1 MTADPWPATPAVP
14 GAEVAPTRADSD
26 ARPRPPL
33 GDTWLLHKRQWWQ
46 LLAAYVMLTGLWV
59 LAGLALEGP
68 LVDSAIVRT
77 DERLAQSLA
86 QGRTPRLDDV
96 SLIGSWLAETLT
108 KVALTAGVVIVMLAV
123 WRRWREPLMLAVPL
137 VLEAAAFITI
147 TFVVRRPRPDVP
159 RLDESP
165 VDTAFPS
172 GHVAA
177 AACYGAIVVVA
188 LWRTRR
194 RWVPVVLAVLV
205 LTLTVIVGWARMYRG
220 MHYLSDVIAGVVLGL
235 ASVLT
240 AWWILDHASE
250 GSWRRQRPPTP

>member
-1 MTADPWPATPAVP
+1 
-14 GAEVAPTRADSD
+14 
-26 ARPRPPL
+26 
-33 GDTWLLHKRQWWQ
+33 
-46 LLAAYVMLTGLWV
+46 
-59 LAGLALEGP
+59 
-68 LVDSAIVRT
+68 
-77 DERLAQSLA
+77 
-86 QGRTPRLDDV
+86 
-96 SLIGSWLAETLT
+96 
-108 KVALTAGVVIVMLAV
+108 
-123 WRRWREPLMLAVPL
+123 
-137 VLEAAAFITI
+137 
-147 TFVVRRPRPDVP
+147 VP

-220 MHYLSDVIAGVVLGL
+220 MHYLSDVVAGVVLGL

>member
-1 MTADPWPATPAVP
+1 MTADPWPATPALP
-14 GAEVAPTRADSD
+14 GAEAPPPPADVD
-26 ARPRPPL
+26 AHSRPRRR
-33 GDTWLLHKRQWWQ
+33 DTWLLHRQQWWQ
-46 LLAAYVMLTGLWV
+46 LLAAYVALTGLWV

-68 LVDSAIVRT
+68 LANSVIVRT
-77 DERLAQSLA
+77 DERLARSLA
-86 QGRTPRLDDV
+86 AGRTPRLDDV
-96 SLIGSWLAETLT
+96 SLIGSWMAETVT
-108 KVALTAGVVIVMLAV
+108 KVALTAVVVIVMLAV

-147 TFVVRRPRPDVP
+147 TFVVRRPRPGVA

-177 AACYGAIVVVA
+177 AACYAGIVVVA

-194 RWVPVVLAVLV
+194 RWVPVVLAVFV
-205 LTLTVIVGWARMYRG
+205 LTLTAIVGWARMYRG

-235 ASVLT
+235 AAVLT